1 MVSTQTPFGFITTYR
16 GKETEFVGAVKLYS
30 SGGVTF
36 VSRDDVTRHKEWI
49 DSYKVI
55 FSKATCEHA
64 GTPDK
69 TGRYRVFST
78 MRILKPNEICTQS
91 YLVGGVFERLEE
103 VENFMGYLKT
113 NFVRILMLP
122 TLTSQDISADKFQFV
137 PLQDFSRPWT
147 DADLYAKY
155 HLTDD
160 EIAFI
165 ESMIRPME

>member
-1 MVSTQTPFGFITTYR
+1 
-16 GKETEFVGAVKLYS
+16 
-30 SGGVTF
+30 
-36 VSRDDVTRHKEWI
+36 
-49 DSYKVI
+49 
-55 FSKATCEHA
+55 
-64 GTPDK
+64 
-69 TGRYRVFST
+69 

-91 YLVGGVFERLEE
+91 YLVGGVFERIEE
-103 VENFMGYLKT
+103 AENYMSYLKT